1 MAKKLKPD
9 RILFFVTL
17 LLVGFGIAMVFSS
30 SAIVAKEKFGDPNYF
45 SFKQLIFATIGLA
58 VMFVVMKVDYHRYRH
73 PAIVFSALAVAVA
86 LLVVVF
92 FLPATANT
100 HRWIQL
106 AGFSVQPSE
115 LSKLALICFL
125 AYFLEKRKG
134 RVNDLAFTLVPIAVI
149 VALLAG
155 LVAIEDLGTAVS
167 LFMISG
173 VLLFVAGLD
182 LRWIAAAVIFVLPT
196 FYLLVFRVEYRR
208 ARILA
213 FLDPWAQP
221 LGRGFQIIQSLLSVA
236 SGGITGLGYMEG
248 KQKLFY
254 LPEAHT
260 DFIFAVVGEELGLI
274 GTCAL
279 LCLFT
284 IFLWRGLR
292 TSMRAPDPFGFYLA
306 LGITTM
312 VCVQAFINMSMVL
325 DLLPTKGIPLP
336 FLSYG
341 GSSFVVMLAAVGI
354 LLNVSQQSSW
364 LGPELGQM
372 NVIIAGG

>member
-1 MAKKLKPD
+1 MARKLKPD
-9 RILFFVTL
+9 RILFIVTL

-45 SFKQLIFATIGLA
+45 SFKQLIFATLGLA

-73 PAIVFSALAVAVA
+73 PAVVFSALAMVVA
-86 LLVVVF
+86 LLVMVF

-115 LSKLALICFL
+115 LAKLALICFL

-134 RVNDLAFTLVPIAVI
+134 RVNDLAFTLVPVAVI

-155 LVAIEDLGTAVS
+155 LVAVEDLGTAVS

-182 LRWIAAAVIFVLPT
+182 LRWIAAAIIFALPA

-208 ARILA
+208 SRILA

-221 LGRGFQIIQSLLSVA
+221 LGKGFQIIQSLLSVA

-248 KQKLFY
+248 RQKLFY

-284 IFLWRGLR
+284 VFFWRGLR
-292 TSMRAPDPFGFYLA
+292 TSMRAPDPFGFYMA

-325 DLLPTKGIPLP
+325 GLLPTKGIPLP

-354 LLNVSQQSSW
+354 LLNVSQQSS
-364 LGPELGQM
+364 
-372 NVIIAGG
+372 

>member
-1 MAKKLKPD
+1 
-9 RILFFVTL
+9 
-17 LLVGFGIAMVFSS
+17 MVFSS

-45 SFKQLIFATIGLA
+45 SFKQLIFATLGLA

-73 PAIVFSALAVAVA
+73 PAVVFSALAIVVA

-134 RVNDLAFTLVPIAVI
+134 QINDLAFTLIPVAVI

-182 LRWIAAAVIFVLPT
+182 LRWIAASIIFVLPT

-279 LCLFT
+279 LCLFS
-284 IFLWRGLR
+284 IFFWRGLR

-325 DLLPTKGIPLP
+325 GLLPTKGIPLP

-354 LLNVSQQSSW
+354 LLNVSQQSS
-364 LGPELGQM
+364 
-372 NVIIAGG
+372 

>member
-1 MAKKLKPD
+1 MARKLKPD

-17 LLVGFGIAMVFSS
+17 VLVGFGIAMVFSS

-45 SFKQLIFATIGLA
+45 SFKQLIFAALGLA
-58 VMFVVMKVDYHRYRH
+58 VMFVVMKVDYHTYKH
-73 PAIVFSALAVAVA
+73 PAVVFSALAIVVA

-92 FLPATANT
+92 FLAAAANT

-115 LSKLALICFL
+115 LSKLALIFFL
-125 AYFLEKRKG
+125 AYFLERRKG
-134 RVNDLAFTLVPIAVI
+134 NVNDLTFTLVPIAVI
-149 VALLAG
+149 VAILAG
-155 LVAIEDLGTAVS
+155 LIVLQPDLGTAIS
-167 LFMISG
+167 LLVISF

-182 LRWIAAAVIFVLPT
+182 LRWIAASAIVALPT
-196 FYLLVFRVEYRR
+196 FYLLVFRVKYRR
-208 ARILA
+208 DRILA
-213 FLDPWAQP
+213 FMNPWEEP

-236 SGGITGLGYMEG
+236 SGGIAGLGFMEG

-260 DFIFAVVGEELGLI
+260 DFIFAVVGEELGMI

-279 LCLFT
+279 LLLFSV
-284 IFLWRGLR
+284 FLWRGVR
-292 TSMRAPDPFGFYLA
+292 TSLRAPDLFGFYLG
-306 LGITTM
+306 LGITMM
-312 VCVQAFINMSMVL
+312 VCVQAFINMSVVL
-325 DLLPTKGIPLP
+325 GLLPTKGIPLP

-354 LLNVSQQSSW
+354 LLNVSQQSS
-364 LGPELGQM
+364 
-372 NVIIAGG
+372 

>member
-1 MAKKLKPD
+1 LAKKLKPD

-17 LLVGFGIAMVFSS
+17 VLVGFGVAMVFSS

-45 SFKQLIFATIGLA
+45 SFKQMIFAALGLA
-58 VMFVVMKVDYHRYRH
+58 VMFVVMKVDYHKYRH
-73 PAIVFSALAVAVA
+73 PAVVFSGVAIVVA
-86 LLVVVF
+86 LLVIVF

-134 RVNDLAFTLVPIAVI
+134 KVDDLKFTLVPIAVI
-149 VALLAG
+149 VTILGG
-155 LVAIEDLGTAVS
+155 LVAIEDLGTAIS

-182 LRWIAAAVIFVLPT
+182 LRWIALSIIFALPT
-196 FYLLVFRVEYRR
+196 FYLLVFRVDYRR

-236 SGGITGLGYMEG
+236 SGGVTGLGYMEG

-279 LCLFT
+279 LALFVV
-284 IFLWRGLR
+284 FFWRGIR
-292 TSMRAPDPFGFYLA
+292 TSMRAPDLFGFYLA

-312 VCVQAFINMSMVL
+312 VCIQAFINMSMVL
-325 DLLPTKGIPLP
+325 GLLPTKGIPLP

-354 LLNVSQQSSW
+354 LLNVSQQSS
-364 LGPELGQM
+364 
-372 NVIIAGG
+372 